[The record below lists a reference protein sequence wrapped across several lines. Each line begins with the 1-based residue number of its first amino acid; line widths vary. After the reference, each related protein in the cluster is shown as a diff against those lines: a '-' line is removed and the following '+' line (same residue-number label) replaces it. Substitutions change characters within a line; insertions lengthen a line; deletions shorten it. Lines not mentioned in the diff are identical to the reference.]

1 MQPPDEIREMSLL
14 ALLFAAGET
23 FREELIGRVGSFGYD
38 DIRAGHGCVF
48 GNIDPQGSRLTELA
62 ERAMIT
68 KQAVGEAVTDLERL
82 GYVRREPDPEDRR
95 AKIIRLTEKGEAAQQ
110 LGRDVIDSIE
120 RGWGERFGAEAVA
133 AMREV
138 LTGVVAGRTA
148 QAPTA

>member
-1 MQPPDEIREMSLL
+1 MQVPDEIREMSLL
-14 ALLFAAGET
+14 ALLFSGGET
-23 FREELIGRVGSFGYD
+23 FREQLMERIGSFGYD

-48 GNIDPQGSRLTELA
+48 GNIDAEGSRLTELA

-95 AKIIRLTEKGEAAQQ
+95 AKIIRLTEKGAAAQQ
-110 LGRDVIDSIE
+110 VGRDVIDSIE
-120 RGWGERFGAEAVA
+120 REWAERFGEEAVA
-133 AMREV
+133 SMREL

-148 QAPTA
+148 RAPTA